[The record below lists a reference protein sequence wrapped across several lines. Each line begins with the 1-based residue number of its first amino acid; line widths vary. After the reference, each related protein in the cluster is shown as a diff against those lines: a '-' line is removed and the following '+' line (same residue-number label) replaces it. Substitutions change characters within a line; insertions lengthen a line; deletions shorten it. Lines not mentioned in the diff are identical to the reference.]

1 MKLTKKTFTA
11 FFGSLLFLMP
21 LKVNATS
28 LNKSF
33 DDFSNINISEEIKA
47 TYEKPEILARHRSQ
61 KKKKKKK
68 NKKMGIEEMKKR
80 SLKLKKLEE
89 MKKRSFQL
97 KKLGKI
103 KKEKQKPEKVLK
115 VKDLQKNKSDQ
126 KNVDNSES
134 KASLSKQLR
143 ELKMKLNII
152 DKKMKSMP
160 KEDKSAIMKQF
171 KIKNN
176 LQKEI
181 SKLEKKLRRI

>member
-47 TYEKPEILARHRSQ
+47 TYEKPEILAKHR
-61 KKKKKKK
+61 KKKKKK
-68 NKKMGIEEMKKR
+68 KKMGIEEMKKR

-115 VKDLQKNKSDQ
+115 VKDLQKNKSDK

-171 KIKNN
+171 KIKNK

>member
-47 TYEKPEILARHRSQ
+47 TYEKPEILAKHR
-61 KKKKKKK
+61 KKKKKK
-68 NKKMGIEEMKKR
+68 KKMGIEEMKKR

-115 VKDLQKNKSDQ
+115 VKDLQKNKSDK